1 MALQVDLQ
9 ATSPIPLNVA
19 FEVQA
24 GQILALV
31 GPSGSGKTTVLR
43 AVAGLFTPK
52 TAKISVNGA
61 VWTDTAAGVHL
72 PVPARRIGMVAQS
85 YALFPHMTAA
95 QNVMAALGHLTA
107 PARLAEA
114 LRILALVD
122 LHDLA
127 NRHPAMLSGGQQQ
140 RVAVARAL
148 ARGPQVLLLDE
159 PFSAVDRPTR
169 EGLYEGIR
177 SLRTVLNMPVV
188 LVTHDMDEAQMLADT
203 VVVLQAG
210 QVVRAGL
217 VADVLVDPLALR
229 SIGLAEA
236 GATLTAVV
244 VAQEDDGIT
253 RLMCSAGPLFVPRIE
268 AAIGTTL
275 RLRVQ
280 AQDVMLARSR
290 PEGISALNIVPVT
303 VVAVRGG
310 DGPGVLVELR
320 AGNDRLLARITRRSG
335 ENLGLAPGVGC
346 FAIVKSLSSTRVV
359 IAAQNLPV

>member
-1 MALQVDLQ
+1 MALQVRLL
-9 ATSPIPLNVA
+9 ATLPIPLDVA
-19 FEVQA
+19 FDVQA

-43 AVAGLFTPK
+43 AIAGLFTPHMA
-52 TAKISVNGA
+52 TITVTGA
-61 VWTDTAAGVHL
+61 VWTDTAAGVVL
-72 PVPARRIGMVAQS
+72 PVPARRVGMVAQS
-85 YALFPHMTAA
+85 YALFPHMTAV
-95 QNVMAALGHLTA
+95 QNVMAALGHLAA

-114 LRILALVD
+114 LRILALVEM
-122 LHDLA
+122 HDLA
-127 NRHPAMLSGGQQQ
+127 DRRPAMLSGGQQQ

-169 EGLYEGIR
+169 EGLYAAIR
-177 SLRTVLNMPVV
+177 SLRAALNMPVV
-188 LVTHDMDEAQMLADT
+188 LVTHDMDEAQMLADR

-210 QVVRAGL
+210 QVVRAGS
-217 VADVLVDPLALR
+217 VADILVDPLALR

-236 GATLTAVV
+236 GATLTAKV

-253 RLMCSAGPLFVPRIE
+253 RLICSAGPLFVPRIE
-268 AAIGTTL
+268 AAIGTDL
-275 RLRVQ
+275 RVRVQ
-280 AQDVMLARSR
+280 AQDVMLARAR
-290 PEGISALNIVPVT
+290 PEGISALNILPVT

-310 DGPGVLVELR
+310 GGTGVLVELR
-320 AGNDRLLARITRRSG
+320 AGDDRLLSRITRRSADS
-335 ENLGLAPGVGC
+335 LGLAPGVAC